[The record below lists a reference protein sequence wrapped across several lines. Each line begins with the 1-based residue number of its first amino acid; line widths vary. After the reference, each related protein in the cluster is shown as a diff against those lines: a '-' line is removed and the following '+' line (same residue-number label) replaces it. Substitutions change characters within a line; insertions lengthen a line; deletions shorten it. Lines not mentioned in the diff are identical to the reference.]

1 MLYPL
6 SYGRALDD
14 SDEFRVLSVELGG
27 DQGALRAK
35 NIRNRVARKLITHNS
50 ELITRCLQ

>member
-1 MLYPL
+1 VLYPL

-14 SDEFRVLSVELGG
+14 SDAFRVLSVKLGG
-27 DQGALRAK
+27 DQGELRAK
-35 NIRNRVARKLITHNS
+35 NVRNWNARKLITHNS